1 MTEDQTVEALL
12 DIIDS
17 ERAENRDLSAQLTVL
32 GLAERVGKAEFRP
45 TRAGWNLLGEK
56 GRKHRYA

>member
-17 ERAENRDLSAQLTVL
+17 ERAEIRDLSAQLTVL
-32 GLAERVGKAEFRP
+32 GLAERTGKSAFRP
-45 TRAGWNLLGEK
+45 TSAGWNLLGDK

>member
-32 GLAERVGKAEFRP
+32 GLAERTGKAGFRP
-45 TRAGWNLLGEK
+45 TSAGWNLLGEK